1 MTALGC
7 VNNAGN
13 SAVTKRG
20 LVLSGGG
27 ARGAYQ
33 VGVLKAISE
42 MHEKHAPNPFSIITG
57 TSAGAINAVAL
68 AASANNF
75 RLAVRKVERL
85 WNNLQ
90 VDNIYKAG
98 SWDIMYGLARIGL
111 SLFNSGVGRK
121 RPLSLLDNSPL
132 RDMLSHSI
140 QFRNIQRRI
149 DAGCLDAVG
158 VSATGYSSGES
169 VTFFQGREDVQ
180 GWRRNRRL
188 GLQTTLG
195 VEHLLASSA
204 IPMIFPPERI
214 SREYF
219 GDGALRQLAPVSPA
233 LRMGADR
240 IMVIG
245 VSGNARRSLPR
256 ETIVHS
262 PSMANMVGHLFN
274 SAFIDSL
281 EHDLDIMRRFN
292 DLIGMV
298 HNDAP
303 YTSLGELRLVN
314 LLAIY
319 PSVEFDTLA
328 EKHVKDLPRTMRRL
342 MSRVG
347 ATEEGGGGS
356 FASYLLFEPKFIEEL
371 IDYGYRDAMAQREA
385 IHDFFLEDDLAV
397 NRNKLDPVRSI
408 F

>member
-1 MTALGC
+1 M
-7 VNNAGN
+7 
-13 SAVTKRG
+13 TKRG

-42 MHEKHAPNPFSIITG
+42 MHEKHAQNPFSIVTG

-85 WNNLQ
+85 WNNLH
-90 VDNIYKAG
+90 VESIYKAG
-98 SWDIMYGLARIGL
+98 AKDVLYGLARIGF
-111 SLFNSGVGRK
+111 SLFNSGVGRS

-132 RDMLSHSI
+132 RELLQHSI
-140 QFRNIQRRI
+140 QFRNIQKRI
-149 DAGCLDAVG
+149 DAGYLDAVG

-169 VTFFQGREDVQ
+169 VTFFQGNDSIE
-180 GWRRNRRL
+180 GWHRHRRL
-188 GLQTTLG
+188 GMQTTLG
-195 VEHLLASSA
+195 VEHLMASSA
-204 IPMIFPPERI
+204 IPLIFPPERV

-219 GDGALRQLAPVSPA
+219 GDGAMRQLAPVSPA

-240 IMVIG
+240 ILVIG
-245 VSGNARRSLPR
+245 VSGNARKSLPR
-256 ETIVHS
+256 ETTVHS

-281 EHDLDIMRRFN
+281 EHDLDIMRRMN

-298 HNDAP
+298 HNDSP
-303 YTSLGELRLVN
+303 FTSLGELRLVN

-319 PSVEFDTLA
+319 PSVEFDALA
-328 EKHVKDLPRTMRRL
+328 ERHVKDLPRTMRR
-342 MSRVG
+342 MMGRVG
-347 ATEEGGGGS
+347 ATERGGGGS
-356 FASYLLFEPKFIEEL
+356 FASYLLFEPNFIQEL
-371 IDYGYRDAMAQREA
+371 IEYGYRDAMAQREA
-385 IHDFFLEDDLAV
+385 IHDFFTGDE
-397 NRNKLDPVRSI
+397 I
-408 F
+408 